1 MRSRNVLLWQSCAG
15 KTTATRG
22 ALIHGGKRLCSLGN
36 DELLSSAFQLSSSRE
51 GEWTFISKAKI
62 TAESRSS
69 PALWGTNGCW
79 LRGLHENRRCKKG
92 SPFPN
97 VCKHWSWNPH
107 GICVSRCLR
116 SIQPS
121 LTWTVFEAQVYWSQE
136 LSYGGWSCSCV
147 TTNFNNFML
156 VYIKW
161 NFGSWRSLHNQNQL
175 MPALTVSAKKSWS
188 ESPRSGINNFK
199 TLLQHW
205 LNFMEGLNGNNIE
218 LESLELGLLL
228 QSLTCQCQTRRD
240 TQKQML
246 HGPSSACA
254 VPAP

>member
-1 MRSRNVLLWQSCAG
+1 M
-15 KTTATRG
+15 KTEGAKRG
-22 ALIHGGKRLCSLGN
+22 HLFQMFANTDLGIPMGFVSLGAY
-36 DELLSSAFQLSSSRE
+36 DQ
-51 GEWTFISKAKI
+51 
-62 TAESRSS
+62 SS
-69 PALWGTNGCW
+69 PVWHEQYLKLKFTD
-79 LRGLHENRRCKKG
+79 LRK
-92 SPFPN
+92 
-97 VCKHWSWNPH
+97 
-107 GICVSRCLR
+107 
-116 SIQPS
+116 
-121 LTWTVFEAQVYWSQE
+121 E
-136 LSYGGWSCSCV
+136 LPCGGWSCSCV
-147 TTNFNNFML
+147 ATNFNNFML

-246 HGPSSACA
+246 QGPSSACA